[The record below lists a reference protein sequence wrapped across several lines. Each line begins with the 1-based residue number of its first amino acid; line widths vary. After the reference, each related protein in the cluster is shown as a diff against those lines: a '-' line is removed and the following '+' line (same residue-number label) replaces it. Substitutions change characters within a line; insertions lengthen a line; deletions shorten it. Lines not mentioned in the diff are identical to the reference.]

1 MSTNKMYI
9 PGLPGPSEQ
18 KMPNHL

>member
-1 MSTNKMYI
+1 MYI